1 MPGNLVTNQKHPYFN
16 KTAVLTSKHHKHQI
30 IGPAFSEVLG
40 LKLIDHSADT
50 DQLGTFS
57 GEVERALS
65 PQKTA
70 ILKARIGMKELG
82 VSIGVASEGSIGL
95 DSQMPFAISDIELL
109 VLVDDE
115 RQIEIFETYRS
126 FEIAAIRESVS
137 PDQNLE
143 DFLLRARFPGHKLIV
158 SAHKSKSFDFHKGID
173 TIRDLQAAIQEC
185 AELSEDGLALVQSDL
200 RAHCS
205 PTRAQNIKLAASKL
219 ATRVA
224 SQCSRCDTPGWG
236 KVGHERGL
244 DCAQCGLI
252 VSSALRYEV
261 LGCVKCEHVEQGR
274 QLSKKADPATCSNCN
289 P

>member
-1 MPGNLVTNQKHPYFN
+1 MVGKLVINQKHPYFN
-16 KTAVLTSKHHKHQI
+16 KKAVLTSKHHKHQI
-30 IGPAFSEVLG
+30 IAPAFSEVLG
-40 LKLIDHSADT
+40 LTLKDHSADT

-57 GEVERALS
+57 GEVERTLS
-65 PQKTA
+65 PKKTA

-82 VSIGVASEGSIGL
+82 VSIGVSSEGSIGL
-95 DSQMPFAISDIELL
+95 DPQMPFAISDIELL

-137 PDQNLE
+137 PGQNLE

-158 SAHKSKSFDFHKGID
+158 SSHKSKSFDFHKGID
-173 TIRDLQAAIQEC
+173 TIKGLQAAIQKC
-185 AELSEDGLALVQSDL
+185 AELSEDGLALIQSDL

-261 LGCVKCEHVEQGR
+261 FGCVKCEHVEQGR
-274 QLSKKADPATCSNCN
+274 QPSKKADPATCSNCN

>member
-1 MPGNLVTNQKHPYFN
+1 LLENLVSDRKHPYFN
-16 KTAVLTSKHHKHQI
+16 KTAVLTSNHHKHQI
-30 IGPAFSEVLG
+30 IAPAFSEVLG
-40 LKLIDHSADT
+40 ITLKDHSADT

-57 GEVERALS
+57 GEVDRTLS
-65 PQKTA
+65 PKKTA
-70 ILKARIGMKELG
+70 VLKARIGMKELG

-95 DSQMPFAISDIELL
+95 DPQMPFAISDIELL

-126 FEIAAIRESVS
+126 FEIAAIKENVS
-137 PDQNLE
+137 PGQNLE
-143 DFLLRARFPGHKLIV
+143 DILVRAKFPGHKLIV
-158 SAHKSKSFDFHKGID
+158 SANQSEGIDFHKAIG
-173 TIRDLQAAIQEC
+173 TIKDLQDAIQVC
-185 AELSEDGLALVQSDL
+185 AELSEDGLALIQSDL

-205 PTRAQNIKLAASKL
+205 PTRAQNIKLAAGLL

-224 SQCSRCDTPGWG
+224 TQCSRCASPGWG

-261 LGCVKCEHVEQGR
+261 FGCVKCEYVELGR
-274 QLSKKADPATCSNCN
+274 QISKQADPATCSNCN